1 MISNSLINKSTNS
14 SLRNMGEE
22 KFLVQIDFLFDM
34 DDNNNNTRMVRKFFN
49 NNLIFFGD
57 F

>member
-1 MISNSLINKSTNS
+1 
-14 SLRNMGEE
+14 MGEE

>member
-34 DDNNNNTRMVRKFFN
+34 DDNNNTRMVRKFFN